1 MARDVGGFQA
11 LRRFNLTLRQR
22 LLVLTLAALLPA
34 FGVIAYTEVNTRAA
48 RRNEVRDLAQRSA
61 QLAASEVDRV
71 LDGTSNLLL
80 ALGRAPVVRDFDADK
95 CNSYLAGIRASLAGL
110 VSLAVFDENGH
121 YRCGYSARGEEIG
134 IDLDDHIGHALQSAG
149 LVVGDFRK
157 SAVTGRAF
165 LPVARSIDDSRDDAS
180 GIIAAT
186 LDLTWL
192 TDQLKKR
199 GVPPGGSLTIADRH
213 GVVLARDPLFDRFVG
228 TQIPEPY
235 MRLVW
240 AKDPGAEELVS
251 QDGTRR
257 VLGYVPAPAGPYGIY
272 VSAGLSA
279 EASYEALERS
289 TRVSVMIA
297 LAGAALALF
306 GAWAVGETAVRRPL
320 TIMSNTLARWRRG
333 DLEART
339 GFRPDGEIGQL
350 GAALDSLM
358 DEIAA
363 QQKERRLLVQELN
376 HRVKNALATAQA
388 IAGSTFSVSP
398 EARELL
404 PEYSARLVA
413 LGRAH
418 DLLTRENW
426 QGAALGEVVESV
438 IGPLAGPAQQRFT
451 VDGPTIEIGP
461 RHALALT
468 MVLHELCTNAG
479 KYGALSVPE
488 GRVSIRWSTP
498 GPDAVDL
505 DWAES
510 NGPPVEPP
518 KRRGFGTKLIS
529 GSLRG
534 GLGTVDLEFPPA
546 GVTCR
551 IHLTLGD
558 APA

>member
-1 MARDVGGFQA
+1 MVRDDGAGRVI
-11 LRRFNLTLRQR
+11 RRLNLTLRQR
-22 LLVLTLAALLPA
+22 LLLLTLAALLPA
-34 FGVIAYTEVNTRAA
+34 VGVIAYTEINTRAA
-48 RRNEVRDLAQRSA
+48 RRHEVRDLALRSA

-80 ALGRAPVVRDFDADK
+80 ALGRAQVVRDFETEK
-95 CNSYLAGIRASLAGL
+95 CNGYLAGIRSSLAGL
-110 VSLAVFDENGH
+110 VSLAVFDENGQ

-134 IDLDDHIGHALQSAG
+134 FDREGHIGHALGAQG
-149 LVVGDFRK
+149 LVVGDYSR
-157 SAVTGRAF
+157 SPVTGRAV
-165 LPVARSIDDSRDDAS
+165 LPVARSLGDTRDGAS

-192 TDQLKKR
+192 ADQLRKR

-213 GVVLARDPLFDRFVG
+213 GVVLSRDPLFDRFVG
-228 TQIPEPY
+228 TQIPDPY

-240 AKDPGAEELVS
+240 ATDPGVEDLVS

-257 VLGYVPAPAGPYGIY
+257 VLGYVPARSGPYGIY
-272 VSAGLSA
+272 VSAGLSS

-320 TIMSNTLARWRRG
+320 SVMSETLARWRRG

-339 GFRPDGEIGQL
+339 GFRANGEIGQL

-426 QGAALGEVVESV
+426 QGAPLREVVDSV
-438 IGPLAGPAQQRFT
+438 IGPLASPSQRFK
-451 VDGPTIEIGP
+451 VGGPDVEIGP

-468 MVLHELCTNAG
+468 MLLHELCTNAS

-488 GRVSIRWSTP
+488 GRVSILWSTE
-498 GPDAVDL
+498 GADVVDL
-505 DWAES
+505 DWTES
-510 NGPPVEPP
+510 QGPPVVPP
-518 KRRGFGTKLIS
+518 ERRGFGTKLIQ

-534 GLGTVDLEFPPA
+534 GLGTVELDFPPE
-546 GVTCR
+546 GVSCR
-551 IHLTLGD
+551 IRLTLD
-558 APA
+558 IPA

>member
-1 MARDVGGFQA
+1 
-11 LRRFNLTLRQR
+11 
-22 LLVLTLAALLPA
+22 
-34 FGVIAYTEVNTRAA
+34 
-48 RRNEVRDLAQRSA
+48 
-61 QLAASEVDRV
+61 
-71 LDGTSNLLL
+71 
-80 ALGRAPVVRDFDADK
+80 
-95 CNSYLAGIRASLAGL
+95 
-110 VSLAVFDENGH
+110 
-121 YRCGYSARGEEIG
+121 
-134 IDLDDHIGHALQSAG
+134 
-149 LVVGDFRK
+149 
-157 SAVTGRAF
+157 VTGRAV
-165 LPVARSIDDSRDDAS
+165 LPVARALDASRDGPT

-192 TDQLKKR
+192 ADQLRRR

-213 GVVLARDPLFDRFVG
+213 GVILARDPFFDRFVG
-228 TQIPEPY
+228 TPIPEAF

-240 AKDPGAEELVS
+240 ASEPGVEEVVS

-257 VLGYVPAPAGPYGIY
+257 VLGYVPAQSGPYGIY
-272 VSAGLSA
+272 VSAGLSSQ
-279 EASYEALERS
+279 ASYEALDRS
-289 TRVSVMIA
+289 MRVSMTIA
-297 LAGAALALF
+297 LAGAVLALF
-306 GAWAVGETAVRRPL
+306 GAWGVGETAVRRPL
-320 TIMSNTLARWRRG
+320 KIMSDTLARWRKG

-350 GAALDSLM
+350 GATLDSLM

-363 QQKERRLLVQELN
+363 QQKERRLLVRELN

-426 QGAALGEVVESV
+426 QGASLREVVDSV
-438 IGPLAGPAQQRFT
+438 IGPLASPAQQRFT
-451 VDGPTIEIGP
+451 VAGPDVEIGP

-488 GRVSIRWSTP
+488 GRVSILWSME
-498 GPDAVDL
+498 GVDVVDL
-505 DWAES
+505 DWSEQD
-510 NGPPVEPP
+510 GPPVVPP
-518 KRRGFGTKLIS
+518 ERRGFGTKLIR

-534 GLGTVDLEFPPA
+534 GLGTVQLDFPPA
-546 GVTCR
+546 GATCR
-551 IHLTLGD
+551 IRLTLAG
-558 APA
+558 AAA